1 MLSNP
6 IIIDQDVLLVKLYDY
21 PNIVRQVLL
30 MDLNDAVEL
39 KHPINYDTDILSL
52 SSGFLSFP
60 SSFHNPSVRKMRQ
73 EMFDASVHVMT
84 GIHPGKYL
92 QLLPDRL
99 MIRPPAQ
106 KITTGAWHRDSTQG
120 SEQTDIVYG
129 GWVNLDPKPQFFEYV
144 PGTAVLQTS
153 IPTGYTELRNDINSS
168 VRIKPGK
175 IEIPPGHLLFFNETL
190 IHRILPTNKE
200 QIRTNTAS
208 VRLFNGVRVSNSMS
222 DPMQAD
228 RRTVLENQTV
238 MRLKSG
244 QIPATFGHMNW
255 MFHLN
260 KIEKLNSFFKPEFQ
274 KESIRNKNK
283 PNQRTVKHVVQTF
296 TGEHKSQYTPY
307 NEHEIAILKPT
318 WLSDQSED
326 ETDQSEVETDQSEVE
341 VVQAPPKPPVEVT
354 VVDEGDDEVQYL
366 ELQYFDETTG
376 EPTNKRARTE

>member
-21 PNIVRQVLL
+21 PNIVRLL
-30 MDLNDAVEL
+30 LLIDLDKAAEL

-84 GIHPGKYL
+84 DIHPGKYL

-106 KITTGAWHRDSTQG
+106 KITRGAWHRDSTRG
-120 SEQTDIVYG
+120 AEQTDIVYG
-129 GWVNLDPKPQFFEYV
+129 GWVNLDANPQFFEYV
-144 PGTAVLQTS
+144 PGTAVSQTS
-153 IPTGYTELRNDINSS
+153 IPTGYTELRNDLNPS
-168 VRIKPGK
+168 VRISPGK
-175 IEIPPGHLLFFNETL
+175 IEVPPGYLLFFNETL
-190 IHRILPTNKE
+190 IHRILPTNKD
-200 QIRTNTAS
+200 QVRTGKAS
-208 VRLFNGVRVSNSMS
+208 VRLFNGVRLSTNLA
-222 DPMQAD
+222 DPMQVD
-228 RRTVLENQTV
+228 RRTALENQTV

-244 QIPATFGHMNW
+244 QIPVTFGPMNW

-274 KESIRNKNK
+274 TESIRNKNK
-283 PNQRTVKHVVQTF
+283 SNQRTVRHVVQTF
-296 TGEHKSQYTPY
+296 TGEHRSQYTPY
-307 NEHEIAILKPT
+307 NEHEIKLLKPT
-318 WLSDQSED
+318 KLPG
-326 ETDQSEVETDQSEVE
+326 TDQSDVE

-354 VVDEGDDEVQYL
+354 VVDQGDDEVQYI